1 MASKT
6 YRYKFSESFKNELMG
21 FSRIHKYDESAAFK
35 DNWDIWCKDN
45 KSIIDNEIAILKN
58 NGYTGNAL
66 VKMYKS
72 VRYYFKNKSDV
83 KKEVKQRRQY
93 LGLSPEFREAVD
105 THIQN
110 VALRR
115 ELKPSIGF
123 VDFMDQVVYSELI
136 RSEKL
141 RLESYNFTKEDIN
154 SKFKKSY
161 KNRYFL
167 EQKKR

>member
-6 YRYKFSESFKNELMG
+6 YRYKFSEPFKNELMG
-21 FSRIHKYDESAAFK
+21 FSRIHKYDEPAAFK

-105 THIQN
+105 THIKN

-123 VDFMDQVVYSELI
+123 VDFMDQVIYSELI

-154 SKFKKSY
+154 NKFKKSY

>member
-1 MASKT
+1 
-6 YRYKFSESFKNELMG
+6 
-21 FSRIHKYDESAAFK
+21 
-35 DNWDIWCKDN
+35 
-45 KSIIDNEIAILKN
+45 
-58 NGYTGNAL
+58 
-66 VKMYKS
+66 MYKS